1 MEIENNGDFDVN
13 GPKLKKNCDEDNSV
27 DNDDDI
33 PDFIRM
39 MWRKTIWGVWG
50 RIETRQDEPES
61 ATSPWYSIS

>member
-39 MWRKTIWGVWG
+39 MWRKTI
-50 RIETRQDEPES
+50 
-61 ATSPWYSIS
+61 